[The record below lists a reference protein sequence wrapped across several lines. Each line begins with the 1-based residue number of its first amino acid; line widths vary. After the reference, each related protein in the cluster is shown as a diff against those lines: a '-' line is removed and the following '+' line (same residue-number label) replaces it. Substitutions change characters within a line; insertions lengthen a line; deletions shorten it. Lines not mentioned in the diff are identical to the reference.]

1 MFFSADRKQYAAKM
15 TNQQMKVGTF
25 QDSIFFLKELFR
37 ITSINSVIDGILV
50 CGNSKCVTLKAKE
63 K

>member
-1 MFFSADRKQYAAKM
+1 M

-50 CGNSKCVTLKAKE
+50 CGNSTCVTLKAKE